1 MENRCQYCLPLL
13 LVATFSLIT
22 LCTAEA
28 LVPRYPTA
36 FLSVRGGESRAAT
49 SAPSSNV
56 DILQY
61 KNSNHEINYKFSST
75 SLKEYMGEET
85 IGENKN
91 NDSSSTNGLNG
102 AESAD
107 VDSQSIKQIRVT
119 GKGRVGATKMPP
131 RNNKNKNGIAVEKVN
146 RQDLGQLEDKPIH
159 AEFIAETAL
168 PTDVGQFRLRAYRT
182 DAGENEYTGR
192 EPSVIYAAD
201 KSPFGVEGQ
210 LNKDVP
216 IRIHDQCLTSE
227 VFRSRR

>member
-1 MENRCQYCLPLL
+1 MENRCQYCVPLL

-36 FLSVRGGESRAAT
+36 FFSVRGGESRAT
-49 SAPSSNV
+49 SAPPSNNV
-56 DILQY
+56 DILYQ
-61 KNSNHEINYKFSST
+61 NNHESSYKFSST

-85 IGENKN
+85 IGENN
-91 NDSSSTNGLNG
+91 REDSSSTNGLNG

>member
-1 MENRCQYCLPLL
+1 MENRCQYCVPLL
-13 LVATFSLIT
+13 LVATYLIT

-49 SAPSSNV
+49 SAPSSNSNV

-85 IGENKN
+85 IGENN
-91 NDSSSTNGLNG
+91 REDSSTNGLNG
-102 AESAD
+102 AKSD
-107 VDSQSIKQIRVT
+107 DMDSSSSSSTQSIKQIRVT

-131 RNNKNKNGIAVEKVN
+131 RNKNNGIAVEKVN

-216 IRIHDQCLTSE
+216 IRIHDQCLTS
-227 VFRSRR
+227 